1 MNQMNEKNTVHMIG
15 EQIRYYRTMRNLTQE
30 EIAERIGSTGSYIGR
45 IERGEKNVKIETLEK
60 IADAL
65 KVNVL
70 LFFQQDTLEPLQDHP
85 WVIKCVSLL
94 LEQPE
99 RNQHKAY
106 RILKEIFHND

>member
-1 MNQMNEKNTVHMIG
+1 MNEMSEKNTVRMIG
-15 EQIRYYRTMRNLTQE
+15 ERIRYYRTMRNLTQE
-30 EIAERIGSTGSYIGR
+30 EIAECIGSTGSYVGR

-65 KVNVL
+65 NVNVL
-70 LFFQQDTLEPLQDHP
+70 LLFQQDTLEPLQDHP
-85 WVIKCVSLL
+85 WIIKCVSLL